1 MKKTHPTAQHCLTD
15 APGEQARVALF
26 CAAEHGHGGGGGKH
40 SGFLNREQVGRIWD
54 SAHATDL
61 DKTVSNLEG
70 WVFTP
75 SSDEVGDGWLRASN
89 KFCNACLCVASTLN
103 QNQISSPSSRRISRL
118 VCVSAADS
126 FVDNICVI
134 EPGEPFVHESFF
146 RVLHT
151 PINECCFCVLHINRT
166 SNDFVAYKAHSQ
178 ASNTIFV
185 CGNTGC
191 GVDSSADLD
200 MAVAEQA
207 DVNGF
212 HLSLF
217 QVRPVLGKVFWPKLF
232 ACDRAIRGFL
242 DQCAVIGREWDFSL
256 DPLRDVAPVLVSK
269 GSSYCCG
276 TSKVVNDTFM
286 GWFFRCF
293 GFSHGHKS
301 NKVRPA
307 GQILFDRVV

>member
-1 MKKTHPTAQHCLTD
+1 MKKETTTQKNADQAQ
-15 APGEQARVALF
+15 GETLLGGRALAVGASV
-26 CAAEHGHGGGGGKH
+26 CVVGKH
-40 SGFLNREQVGRIWD
+40 SGFLNREQVGRVWN

-75 SSDEVGDGWLRASN
+75 SSDKVGDGWLRAPN
-89 KFCNACLCVASTLN
+89 QFCNACLCVASTLD

-191 GVDSSADLD
+191 GVDSSAYLD
-200 MAVAEQA
+200 VTVAEQA
-207 DVNGF
+207 NVDVLHASHPN
-212 HLSLF
+212 
-217 QVRPVLGKVFWPKLF
+217 QVRPVLGKVVWPEF
-232 ACDRAIRGFL
+232 ATCDLPSAEALNRYAVLGWEPALTRGP
-242 DQCAVIGREWDFSL
+242 VS
-256 DPLRDVAPVLVSK
+256 DVAHVVIAKSASNSGRSAKVLIHPTR
-269 GSSYCCG
+269 G
-276 TSKVVNDTFM
+276 
-286 GWFFRCF
+286 
-293 GFSHGHKS
+293 
-301 NKVRPA
+301 
-307 GQILFDRVV
+307 